1 METIGKGLGRNLFPK
16 PEQADLRNKIAK
28 RWAQND
34 KRAYLASFSAIVGWG
49 VQEKLSRIACPTL
62 IVTADHDYT
71 PVAQKQVY
79 TRLIANA
86 ELIVIEDSRHA
97 TPLDQPE
104 AFNRV
109 LMRFLATLE
118 NRQ

>member
-1 METIGKGLGRNLFPK
+1 M
-16 PEQADLRNKIAK
+16 
-28 RWAQND
+28 
-34 KRAYLASFSAIVGWG
+34 
-49 VQEKLSRIACPTL
+49 QEHLSRIACPTL

-71 PVAQKQVY
+71 SVALKQAY

-109 LMRFLATLE
+109 LLKFLGE
-118 NRQ
+118 H